1 VDSVAKSTAIPA
13 SATHSQTRLS
23 ASSMV
28 YKIS

>member
-13 SATHSQTRLS
+13 IATHSQTRLS